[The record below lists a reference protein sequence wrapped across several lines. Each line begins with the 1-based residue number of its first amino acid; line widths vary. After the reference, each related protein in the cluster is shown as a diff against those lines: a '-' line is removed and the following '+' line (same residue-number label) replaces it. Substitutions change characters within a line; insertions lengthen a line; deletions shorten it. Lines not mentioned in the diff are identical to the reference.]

1 MIGPQIPAGPIL
13 VDAEPVLYPQMP
25 AQEFGAKATLEAH
38 HILGPYRLPD
48 RYRHRQHGLPKTGKH
63 VMDRADQF
71 DHLLRCDLMMPQVAA
86 NDAHDLMEITLRR
99 RGLIGSYGETGR
111 AQLYWLSRAVAI
123 AIMRHRQE
131 LPQALSAE
139 TVF

>member
-1 MIGPQIPAGPIL
+1 MLSSCSTYRCRRRIGT
-13 VDAEPVLYPQMP
+13 
-25 AQEFGAKATLEAH
+25 KATLEAH

-48 RYRHRQHGLPKTGKH
+48 RYRHRQRGLPKTGKH
-63 VMDRADQF
+63 AIDHADQF
-71 DHLLRCDLMMPQVAA
+71 DQLLRCELMMPHVAA
-86 NDAHDLMEITLRR
+86 NDAHDLMEITLRC

-123 AIMRHRQE
+123 AVMRHRQE